1 MAECGV
7 GVERRYAV
15 GDVGCTS
22 LWRKD
27 GLPQERLDRVERVE
41 EMPPQMAI
49 AYVFDALSDRIDELQ
64 RPWWKQALTP
74 IAVAGVFTANLLG
87 IDPRGLAP

>member
-1 MAECGV
+1 
-7 GVERRYAV
+7 
-15 GDVGCTS
+15 
-22 LWRKD
+22 
-27 GLPQERLDRVERVE
+27 
-41 EMPPQMAI
+41 MPPQMAI

-64 RPWWKQALTP
+64 RPWWNQALTP